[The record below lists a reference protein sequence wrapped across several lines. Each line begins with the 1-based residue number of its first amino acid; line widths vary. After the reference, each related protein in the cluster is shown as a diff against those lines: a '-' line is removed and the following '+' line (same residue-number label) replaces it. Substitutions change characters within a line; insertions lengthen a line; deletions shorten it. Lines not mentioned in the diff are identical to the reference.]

1 MFGRWLSL
9 ISTLAVV
16 QLRRDT
22 GRGGRI
28 HCRGVGRGAGWLARP
43 WVVVGAGGRHTVASV
58 FLFDVAHP
66 AHPFSV
72 SGPAPAAHHT
82 HQVLLPT
89 LHHPL
94 DVWRLLRGAPLCH
107 PSTAGRPICPARVR
121 TIHNSSPV
129 DIPGGETE
137 YHNRCFPA
145 LRTEGS
151 TSTLSH
157 SQPAANS
164 TIRALSSNYT
174 SCGSTARLASCKE
187 VFSSPFFFVFVSGKA
202 GTELGARG
210 MTSLSTPSRASAQ
223 EGDTETLL

>member
-1 MFGRWLSL
+1 M
-9 ISTLAVV
+9 
-16 QLRRDT
+16 
-22 GRGGRI
+22 
-28 HCRGVGRGAGWLARP
+28 
-43 WVVVGAGGRHTVASV
+43 
-58 FLFDVAHP
+58 
-66 AHPFSV
+66 
-72 SGPAPAAHHT
+72 
-82 HQVLLPT
+82 
-89 LHHPL
+89 
-94 DVWRLLRGAPLCH
+94 
-107 PSTAGRPICPARVR
+107 
-121 TIHNSSPV
+121 